1 MHGNAKQF
9 LETIFEFEKST
20 SLILSIPASS
30 APVCDQTTWYNSHR
44 RKSVSYFNWKKFR
57 GQTSDNTETWH
68 AEMGRVRDEKKR
80 RKKIKEEQVRRKKIQ
95 VREKV
100 GKSWNI
106 WFFQWF
112 VAPEGRIV
120 GSLKRR
126 VRSQQRW
133 KSARPCSAKHIS
145 KSKCAKCTEGRAIF
159 GSWNVEKVLVVLAR
173 RAFWT
178 ENIQSTPMSDHF
190 WRLRLP
196 KNARRCGGN
205 HVYKSKCANQPM
217 FGPLLEV
224 EMSKKCKP
232 LWRAAHVD
240 VKGAKN
246 RPAQPTVGGS
256 DVLFAWQA
264 QGVMHLVK

>member
-133 KSARPCSAKHIS
+133 KSARPWIAKHIS
-145 KSKCAKCTEGRAIF
+145 KSNGAKHTR
-159 GSWNVEKVLVVLAR
+159 
-173 RAFWT
+173 
-178 ENIQSTPMSDHF
+178 
-190 WRLRLP
+190 
-196 KNARRCGGN
+196 
-205 HVYKSKCANQPM
+205 